1 MTTTEFNETKFIT
14 ATRRLFADCLMPNG
28 GIVAAPTHQP
38 YYPKDAASYMSVWP
52 GRDVGFALAAMLLLG
67 DDHYE
72 LFLRWLWERAEDV
85 QTSPD
90 PTHKG
95 LLFRNY
101 YVNGRIFLHFLQPDQ
116 NGTLLWSIAFKQART
131 GKPLSTLEKKVMTA
145 LADGLVR
152 IWDRDRFVLP
162 VEDLWEERGLRPGQG
177 MFTYSLAA
185 CAVGLEAAGRL
196 LGRSAY
202 HQTSAAMKAILADRS
217 WDTGA
222 KIIRRRIAGSLGSDT
237 TPDGSLAGLVWPF
250 NAGFDPAHLR
260 RTLER
265 IEGQLLTDRGVRRYP
280 ADRYEG
286 SLGDGHNHTN
296 DMAGAWPILTFWL
309 SIAWSELG
317 DRKRAERYFSLM
329 FEKLGDDYLIPEQ
342 LFCCHLVPWVGVKPL
357 LWSHAMALFAAE
369 KLGFLQY

>member
-1 MTTTEFNETKFIT
+1 MN
-14 ATRRLFADCLMPNG
+14 
-28 GIVAAPTHQP
+28 
-38 YYPKDAASYMSVWP
+38 VWP
-52 GRDVGFALAAMLLLG
+52 GRDVGFSLAAMLLIG
-67 DDHYE
+67 EDRYE
-72 LFLRWLWERAEDV
+72 RFLAWLWDRAEDV

-90 PTHKG
+90 ELHKG

-101 YVNGRIFLHFLQPDQ
+101 YLNGRIFLHYLQPDQ
-116 NGTLLWSIAFKQART
+116 NGTLLWSIAFKHQKT
-131 GKPLSTLEKKVMTA
+131 KQPLTELERSVVQA
-145 LADGLVR
+145 LADGLNR
-152 IWDRDRFVLP
+152 IWDKDHFTIP
-162 VEDLWEERGLRPGQG
+162 IEDLWEERGLQPDEGIL
-177 MFTYSLAA
+177 TYSLAA
-185 CAVGLEAAGRL
+185 CAVGLEQAGRL
-196 LGRSAY
+196 LDEPSYRQAS
-202 HQTSAAMKAILADRS
+202 QTMKTILANYS
-217 WDTGA
+217 WDTRA
-222 KIIRRRIAGSLGSDT
+222 KIIPRHFGGSLGPDL

-260 RTLER
+260 QTLER
-265 IEGQLLTDRGVRRYP
+265 IEGELLTDRGVRRYP

-296 DMAGAWPILTFWL
+296 EMAGAWPILTFWL

-369 KLGFLQY
+369 RLGLLSPYVQKGMDGE